1 MIGNQMSA
9 ESSPISDIPWDPG
22 DRQARIRN
30 QPSNKAR
37 PMTIQ
42 NA

>member
-9 ESSPISDIPWDPG
+9 ESSPMSDIPWNPG
-22 DRQARIRN
+22 DQARVRN